1 MDLVADALELVAGL
15 RLLTVLLPGESVE
28 VFLVT
33 DLLLFLGDVDRSQVL
48 LQFALVDA
56 VLVLDV
62 LERDLRFFLQLCE
75 LVKVLEDEMLTPLLV
90 DLLLDLVLLCQIL

>member
-62 LERDLRFFLQLCE
+62 LERDLRFFLQLRE

>member
-1 MDLVADALELVAGL
+1 MDLVADTLELVAGL

-62 LERDLRFFLQLCE
+62 LERDLRFFLQLRE